1 MRHRKLL
8 AGIAVGS
15 LAALGG
21 FGFNGPPDDRGPGE
35 DAGPPDGMPEEAE
48 NGCNGIEEAQDRI
61 GDQDH
66 PVFDD
71 HPAAEVLEAVEDLL
85 TNGDGCN
92 GNGD

>member
-21 FGFNGPPDDRGPGE
+21 FGFGRRTPGE

-61 GDQDH
+61 GEDN
-66 PVFDD
+66 
-71 HPAAEVLEAVEDLL
+71 PASTSSTRSRSCSSGRGLREPR
-85 TNGDGCN
+85 
-92 GNGD
+92 